1 MTTMT
6 ASVTPT
12 QYRFIDPQPRF
23 IDRFIV
29 KLSLAM
35 LDWARRRA
43 DRASISR
50 EQHDRLLR
58 RATEIQRREHDSAKR
73 AARVI

>member
-1 MTTMT
+1 VTTMT
-6 ASVTPT
+6 ASATPT
-12 QYRFIDPQPRF
+12 HYRFIDPQPRF

-58 RATEIQRREHDSAKR
+58 RATEIRRREHDSAKR